1 MATGRFLTS
10 PCLASHVPVMH
21 TLSIAPQLDGLGGP
35 SFSLVIALLLL
46 ALFLVGL
53 LLLLVRRRYRGRQA
67 EMLQRVSELE
77 ALSDAGRAIV
87 AAQLDIDALCELI
100 AVEAGKVIDTRT
112 FQIGLF
118 RDDFYYIIFWT
129 VDGKRRP
136 PETFDLGE
144 DGGLV
149 GWVYEKQQP
158 LLIRDFGRELGT
170 LPAQPRYVSD
180 APPRSGLFIPML
192 SGEQTLGIL
201 AAQSQ
206 EPGHFTNDDLRRLT
220 ILANQAA
227 AAIAN
232 AELFQQERTRAA
244 HLALVGQIAQEVN
257 AIQDLDELFAQIVQ
271 LTCKTFGFHPVSIFG
286 IDSQTGE
293 AVIQASSIREIEP
306 GQIRIP
312 PEIGLI
318 GTSVAGEQTI
328 VSNYT
333 LDDERFLNT
342 VTGDDPDMLTK
353 AEIVIPLIVD
363 GQLLGVLDVQSEE
376 AAVFRR
382 QEQAV
387 LEALA
392 AQIAIAIHKTRQLAT
407 QREQAWLTTA
417 QLQVADAIR
426 QSGNLEELLEAITR
440 LTPLLVGV
448 DQCGILLWDPDLQV
462 YEGGTIY
469 GLPAKAEERFDS
481 ARLAIGD
488 WTPLDAVHVGMTRL
502 PTQKHP
508 PWLAPHAG
516 NVSLVLYPLI
526 AKGRMVGIMVV
537 DKPEQPPVAIEGHIS
552 ATFYERQD
560 ELLRNIANQTA
571 QAIESEQLHIAQQE
585 EAWVNT
591 ALLQVAE
598 AVNSLIDL
606 NEILNTIVRFIPM
619 LVGVDSCLILIWD
632 EETETF
638 YAGPSYGLDEMG
650 RGLLRSFEIDA
661 SELPAMEQ
669 QNVNLPTPATTLY
682 KIQLPTWLHDV
693 MGTPTAN
700 ALPLY
705 ARSKLVGALVVG
717 PSVNNRPLLGRRLSI
732 LTGIAQQAAIAV
744 VNDQLYKEA
753 AERSRLEQELDVA
766 RQIQA
771 SFIPPGNPDI
781 PRCSVA
787 SFWQAARQVSGD
799 FYDFF
804 ELPHGR
810 WGIVVAD
817 VADKGVPAALFMALS
832 RTILRTIALNRH
844 EPSGTLERANR
855 IIWNDT
861 TSDLFV
867 TTFYAI
873 WNPQT
878 GTLSYGNAGHNPPL
892 LLHHGGRHTLLA
904 GDGIALGVL
913 EQVSIEQKSV
923 RLEPGDA
930 VLFYTDGV
938 TETMN
943 EDYDEFGMDRLRL
956 VASATQERDAA
967 GIMAAI
973 TEAIRDHAGD
983 TPQFDDI
990 TLVVMKRTG

>member
-1 MATGRFLTS
+1 MIPFSLMLQT
-10 PCLASHVPVMH
+10 
-21 TLSIAPQLDGLGGP
+21 DGLGEP
-35 SFSLVIALLLL
+35 SFSLVIVLLLL
-46 ALFLVGL
+46 AVFLAGV

-67 EMLQRVSELE
+67 EILQRVSELE

-87 AAQLDIDALCELI
+87 AAQLDITALCELI
-100 AVEAGKVIDTRT
+100 AAEAGKVIDTRT

-118 RDDFYYIIFWT
+118 RDGFYHIVFWT

-136 PETFDLGE
+136 AETFELGE
-144 DGGLV
+144 ESGLV
-149 GWVYEKQQP
+149 GWVYEKRRP
-158 LLIRDFGRELGT
+158 LIIHDFRQEMGT
-170 LPAQPRYVSD
+170 LPAQPRYISD
-180 APPRSGLFIPML
+180 TPPRSGLFIPML
-192 SGEQTLGIL
+192 SGDQTLGVI
-201 AAQSQ
+201 AAQSN
-206 EPGHFTNDDLRRLT
+206 EPGHFSGDDLRRLT

-257 AIQDLDELFAQIVQ
+257 AIQDLDELFEQVVQ

-286 IDSQTGE
+286 IDEHTDE

-312 PEIGLI
+312 SEIGLI
-318 GTSVAGEQTI
+318 GTAVAGKQTI

-333 LDDERFLNT
+333 LDDERFL
-342 VTGDDPDMLTK
+342 VHLGEEGPDTLTK

-376 AAVFRR
+376 PGVFRR

-392 AQIAIAIHKTRQLAT
+392 AQVAIAIHKTRQLAV

-426 QSGNLEELLEAITR
+426 QSGNLEELLAAITR

-448 DQCGILLWDPDLQV
+448 DQCGILIWNDDLDV
-462 YEGGTIY
+462 YEGAGVY
-469 GLPAKAEERFDS
+469 GLPPASEQQFTETQ
-481 ARLAIGD
+481 LTIGE

-502 PTQKHP
+502 TTEKPA
-508 PWLAPHAG
+508 PWLAAHTDAPT
-516 NVSLVLYPLI
+516 LVLYPLI
-526 AKGRMVGIMVV
+526 AKGRMVAMMVV
-537 DKPEQPPVAIEGHIS
+537 DKPEQPPVAIQGYIS
-552 ATFYERQD
+552 AGFYERQD

-619 LVGVDSCLILIWD
+619 LVGVDSCIILVWD
-632 EETETF
+632 EASETF
-638 YAGPSYGLDEMG
+638 YAGPSYGIDEMG
-650 RGLLRSFEIDA
+650 KGLLASFEIDGA
-661 SELPAMEQ
+661 ELPSMEQ
-669 QNVNLPTPATTLY
+669 QNVNVPGPGATVY
-682 KIQLPTWLHDV
+682 RIQLPTWLHDI

-700 ALPLY
+700 ALPLF
-705 ARSKLVGALVVG
+705 ARSQLVGALVVG
-717 PSVNNRPLLGRRLSI
+717 PSVNDRPLLGRRLSI

-771 SFIPPGNPDI
+771 SFIPPGNPDV
-781 PRCSVA
+781 PRCSVS

-799 FYDFF
+799 FYDFL
-804 ELPHGR
+804 ELSHGR

-844 EPSGTLERANR
+844 EPSATLERANR

-878 GTLSYGNAGHNPPL
+878 ETLSYANAGHNPPL
-892 LLHHGGRHTLLA
+892 LLRHSGKHSLLA

-913 EQVSIEQKSV
+913 EEVSIEQKSV
-923 RLEPGDA
+923 RLGPGDA

-938 TETMN
+938 TEMMN
-943 EDYDEFGMDRLRL
+943 EDYDEFGVDRLRL
-956 VASATQERDAA
+956 VASAVQQEDAA
-967 GIMAAI
+967 GIMAAV
-973 TEAIRDHAGD
+973 TEAIKDHAGE
-983 TPQFDDI
+983 TQQFDDI
-990 TLVVMKRTG
+990 TLVVMKRHRA

>member
-1 MATGRFLTS
+1 MTLF
-10 PCLASHVPVMH
+10 PV
-21 TLSIAPQLDGLGGP
+21 AFQLDGFGGL
-35 SFSLVIALLLL
+35 SVSLVIILLLL
-46 ALFLVGL
+46 AIFLVGL
-53 LLLLVRRRYRGRQA
+53 LLLLVRRRYHGRQRKI
-67 EMLQRVSELE
+67 LQRISELE

-87 AAQLDIDALCELI
+87 AAQLDITALCELI
-100 AVEAGKVIDTRT
+100 AAEASKVIDTHT

-118 RDDFYYIIFWT
+118 RDDFYHIIFWK
-129 VDGKRRP
+129 VAGERRP
-136 PETFDLGE
+136 AQTFELGE
-144 DGGLV
+144 ERGLV
-149 GWVYEKQQP
+149 GWVYEQQRP
-158 LLIRDFGRELGT
+158 LLIHDFIRDVDT

-180 APPRSGLFIPML
+180 RPPRSGLFIPLL
-192 SGEQTLGIL
+192 SGDQTLGII
-201 AAQSQ
+201 AAQSE
-206 EPGHFTNDDLRRLT
+206 EPGHFTPDDLRRLT

-257 AIQDLDELFAQIVQ
+257 VIQDLDELFTQIVQ
-271 LTCKTFGFHPVSIFG
+271 LTCETFGFHPVSIFG
-286 IDSQTGE
+286 IESQTGE
-293 AVIQASSIREIEP
+293 AVIQASSIKEIEP
-306 GQIRIP
+306 GQIRVP
-312 PEIGLI
+312 PAVGLI
-318 GTSVAGEQTI
+318 GTAVASEQTI

-333 LDDERFLNT
+333 VDDERF
-342 VTGDDPDMLTK
+342 VVSVAEEEPYALTR

-363 GQLLGVLDVQSEE
+363 QQLLGVLDVQSEE
-376 AAVFRR
+376 AGVFHR

-392 AQIAIAIHKTRQLAT
+392 AQIAIAIHKTRQLAN
-407 QREQAWLTTA
+407 QREQAWVTTA

-426 QSGNLEELLEAITR
+426 QSANLEELLNAITR

-448 DQCGILLWDPDLQV
+448 DQCGILLWDDELQV
-462 YEGGTIY
+462 YEGASIY
-469 GLPAKAEERFDS
+469 GLPPKPGKRFS
-481 ARLAIGD
+481 NTQLAIGE
-488 WTPLDAVHVGMTRL
+488 WTPLDAVHVGMTRM
-502 PTQKHP
+502 PTEKPP
-508 PWLAPHAG
+508 PWLSNFTATPT
-516 NVSLVLYPLI
+516 LVLYPLI
-526 AKGRMVGIMVV
+526 AKGHMVGVMVV
-537 DKPEQPPVAIEGHIS
+537 DKPEQPPEGIQGYIS
-552 ATFYERQD
+552 ESFYDRQD
-560 ELLRNIANQTA
+560 ELLRNIANQAA

-619 LVGVDSCLILIWD
+619 LVGVHSCIILIWD
-632 EETETF
+632 EETESF
-638 YAGPSYGLDEMG
+638 YAGPSYGIDEMG
-650 RGLLRSFEIDA
+650 RGLLKSFEIDA
-661 SELPAMEQ
+661 SELPAIEVE
-669 QNVNLPTPATTLY
+669 NVTLPKPASTVY
-682 KIQLPTWLHDV
+682 KLRLPTWLQDV
-693 MGTPTAN
+693 MGTQMAN
-700 ALPLY
+700 VLPLY
-705 ARSKLVGALVVG
+705 ARSSLVGALVVG

-753 AERSRLEQELDVA
+753 AERNRLEQELDVA

-799 FYDFF
+799 FYDFL
-804 ELPHGR
+804 ELPNGR

-832 RTILRTIALNRH
+832 RTILRTIAFSRY
-844 EPSGTLERANR
+844 EPDQALERTNR

-867 TTFYAI
+867 TAFYAL
-873 WNPQT
+873 WDPQSE
-878 GTLSYGNAGHNPPL
+878 TLIYGNAGHNPPL
-892 LLHHGGRHTLLA
+892 LLRQNGEHMLLE

-913 EQVSIEQKSV
+913 EQVSIAQRAV
-923 RLEPGDA
+923 RLRAEDT

-938 TETMN
+938 TEAMN
-943 EDYDEFGMDRLRL
+943 EDYDEFGLDRLRL
-956 VASATQERDAA
+956 VAKASQRKSA
-967 GIMAAI
+967 AAI
-973 TEAIRDHAGD
+973 VEAVTTAIRDHAGD

-990 TLVVMKRTG
+990 TLVVMKRDPQ